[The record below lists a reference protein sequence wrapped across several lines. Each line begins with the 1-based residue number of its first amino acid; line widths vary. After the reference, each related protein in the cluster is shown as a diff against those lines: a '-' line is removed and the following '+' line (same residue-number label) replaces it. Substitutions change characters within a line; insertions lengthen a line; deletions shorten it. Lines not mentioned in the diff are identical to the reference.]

1 MNATI
6 NIVDFSSWLQTNGK
20 PAIIAGPCSAESEDQ
35 VMSTA
40 TALKNSKRI
49 HAYRAGV
56 WKPRTRPNSFE
67 GMGEKAFPWLQRV
80 QNELDIPVAVEVA
93 NAKHVELALRYGM
106 KILWIGA
113 RTTVNPFSVQ
123 EIADALKGVDV
134 PVMVKNPINPDLALW
149 IGALERINQAGI
161 NQIAAIHRG
170 FSSMNKQFRNAPN
183 WEIPIELKTTL
194 PSLPLFCDPSHIA
207 GSRDKLSYISQKAFD
222 LDFDG
227 LMIESHYTPDAAL
240 SDAQQQIT
248 PNRLNEMLQQL
259 IVRNV
264 KSNSPEFTT
273 KLESYR
279 SAMDE
284 LDSELIQVLAKRFD
298 LSKELGAFKMENN
311 VSVFQL
317 DRWKEI
323 LESRIPFAE
332 TQNMDKL
339 FAETLMKIIHD
350 ESIRIQTEIF
360 QQDSKD

>member
-1 MNATI
+1 M
-6 NIVDFSSWLQTNGK
+6 VDFSSWLNTDGK
-20 PAIIAGPCSAESEDQ
+20 PAIIAGPCSAETEEQ
-35 VMSTA
+35 VMATA
-40 TALKNSKRI
+40 TALKASNRI

-67 GMGEKAFPWLQRV
+67 GVGEKAFPWLQRV
-80 QNELDIPVAVEVA
+80 QNELGIPVAVEVA
-93 NAKHVELALRYGM
+93 NAKHVELALEYGM

-123 EIADALKGVDV
+123 EIADVLKGVDI

-161 NQIAAIHRG
+161 KQIAAIHRG

-207 GSRDKLSYISQKAFD
+207 GTRDKLSYIAQKAFD

-227 LMIESHYTPDAAL
+227 LMIESHHTPDVAL
-240 SDAQQQIT
+240 REAKQQIT
-248 PNRLNEMLQQL
+248 PIRLDEMMGQL

-264 KSNSPEFTT
+264 KSNSAEFTA
-273 KLESYR
+273 KLETYR

-284 LDSELIQVLAKRFD
+284 LDSELIRVLAKRFD
-298 LSKELGAFKMENN
+298 LSKELGEYKKENN
-311 VSVFQL
+311 VAVFQL
-317 DRWKEI
+317 ERWKEI
-323 LESRIPFAE
+323 LESRIPFAQSQDIDAHFTE
-332 TQNMDKL
+332 I
-339 FAETLMKIIHD
+339 LMKIIHD

-360 QQDSKD
+360 QQETQD